1 MSFKKALL
9 VVIFAALSYSHT
21 GCMDSPRLHPQLE
34 KSLFR
39 AIEMKDLDWIK
50 DEMFYLDVN
59 SAYSSGQP
67 VIHHVVGSSST
78 EIVKYFV
85 DRNVNLEIRDNNGAT
100 PLMLAVLNG
109 NHQIVEA
116 LLIAKADPN
125 ARDKDGCTPFMYAAP
140 FGFDDISII
149 DLLMRYGADPKA
161 KNKKGQSVANYF
173 FMAGR
178 IVELRHLA
186 KKSKIKIDATELAP
200 EGKVMLP
207 CMPCKIDFLSENTLA
222 YAMEQLGFLAKD
234 NAEFKRKEI
243 CGKTLKRIVG
253 TTRPHLLTL
262 TNDQRFRHLFNPI
275 QLDQRVLEWYD
286 QVFLTAEEKQGSKK
300 SFLCSKL
307 YHQIPPQVLECII
320 RYGAEGELKQEKGPS
335 HTSWRVEGAMQFK
348 KAKDNPWNQTISE
361 QRGTYH
367 CTQGDDDIIYHVG
380 FEVNKA
386 LRTLSDHKAEANK
399 KRLSFE
405 DKVNNTKHILFIPRE
420 LIDNPYPKMFTL

>member
-39 AIEMKDLDWIK
+39 AIEMKDLDWVK
-50 DEMFYLDVN
+50 DEIGTLDVDC
-59 SAYSSGQP
+59 AYSSGQP
-67 VIHHVVGSSST
+67 VIHHAAGSSST

-125 ARDKDGCTPFMYAAP
+125 ARDKDGCAPFMYAAP
-140 FGFDDISII
+140 FGLEDIKMI
-149 DLLMRYGADPKA
+149 DLLMQHGANLKA
-161 KNKKGQSVANYF
+161 KNNKGQSVASYF
-173 FMAGR
+173 FMADR
-178 IVELRHLA
+178 IAELKYFV
-186 KKSKIKIDATELAP
+186 KKGKIKIDATELAP

-275 QLDQRVLEWYD
+275 QLDQRVLDWYD
-286 QVFLTAEEKQGSKK
+286 PAFLAAEKRRSKE
-300 SFLCSKL
+300 SFMCSKL
-307 YHQIPPQVLECII
+307 YHQIPTQVLECII
-320 RYGAEGELKQEKGPS
+320 RYGAEGELKKDRGPN
-335 HTSWRVEGAMQFK
+335 HTRWEVEGVMLFK
-348 KAKDNPWNQTISE
+348 NSKDNPWDSTISE
-361 QRGTYH
+361 RRGTYH
-367 CTQGDDDIIYHVG
+367 CTQGADDIIYHVG

-386 LRTLSDHKAEANK
+386 LRTLSDHKAEASK

-405 DKVNNTKHILFIPRE
+405 DNVNNTKHILFIPRE